1 MDFEGETMTCFAPSA
16 HFTASFM
23 KHGREA
29 NILHSSLLSNILL
42 CTLLL
47 IVNLRSY
54 DTKVRLTRPHC
65 RVIEFGCAIFED
77 PPPPPPP
84 SRRRCGD
91 VHVKACRSEG
101 RSLVSHS
108 SVLSE
113 QSEQIQGVG
122 PMKYSARYS
131 QAGCQDKERC
141 IFVSFLFYQ
150 PFIPGKSTEH
160 WCSSSAVPSFPFIQT
175 KRSHLLLFAEQ
186 LHWSSWGIEGA
197 IIKVFPALSAGFM
210 GMLINM
216 DDSTITS
223 LCV

>member
-1 MDFEGETMTCFAPSA
+1 MDYEGETMTCYAPSA

-29 NILHSSLLSNILL
+29 NILHSGLLSNILL

-47 IVNLRSY
+47 IANLRSY
-54 DTKVRLTRPHC
+54 DTEVQLTRPRC
-65 RVIEFGCAIFED
+65 VGLLSSAVPFLRI
-77 PPPPPPP
+77 PPHPHPPP

-91 VHVKACRSEG
+91 VHGKVCRSEG
-101 RSLVSHS
+101 RSLVSHG

-131 QAGCQDKERC
+131 QAGSQEKERC
-141 IFVSFLFYQ
+141 IFVFFLFYQ

-160 WCSSSAVPSFPFIQT
+160 
-175 KRSHLLLFAEQ
+175 
-186 LHWSSWGIEGA
+186 
-197 IIKVFPALSAGFM
+197 
-210 GMLINM
+210 
-216 DDSTITS
+216 
-223 LCV
+223 